1 MARFILNAE
10 IREPHD
16 ELAMRYLARPPSI
29 RAASSFIGPKST
41 AAFLSWRRTALES
54 ALSDELEVGLSMSLK

>member
-16 ELAMRYLARPPSI
+16 ELAMRRSIFIHRAQVHGGLLKLAANGSG
-29 RAASSFIGPKST
+29 IG
-41 AAFLSWRRTALES
+41 LI
-54 ALSDELEVGLSMSLK
+54 DELEVGRRAPGL